1 LPLKIKNNLTFFGMF
16 YISIFN
22 TIKQKKE
29 KKMQENKTILGALKL
44 LFGVEEEKEFE
55 ALPSIMDRDP
65 AELDTLD
72 EKYLDVMT
80 QDGMTL
86 RVSDMAVGATCMHVA
101 EDGTETPCEAGAE
114 YVLEDGTKIVIGEE
128 GVIGEIV
135 AAEAEDSSVEVEVE
149 MGDKKDKEMY
159 AEETAE
165 EVVESTQTFAAQSEV
180 ETLRQ
185 ANLMLAEKLDALT
198 AQVEAFAK
206 APSAEPL
213 STSTAAVT
221 AKSKIET
228 REERLKFF
236 GSK

>member
-1 LPLKIKNNLTFFGMF
+1 MSN
-16 YISIFN
+16 
-22 TIKQKKE
+22 
-29 KKMQENKTILGALKL
+29 ENKTILGALKL
-44 LFGVEEEKEFE
+44 LFGVEEEKAFE
-55 ALPSIMDRDP
+55 ALPSVLDDPNTMDH
-65 AELDTLD
+65 LDNPID
-72 EKYLDVMT
+72 EKFLDVMT

-86 RVSDMAVGATCMHVA
+86 RISDMAVGATCMHVA

-128 GVIGEIV
+128 GIIGEIV
-135 AAEAEDSSVEVEVE
+135 AAEEEDDSIEVEVE
-149 MGDKKDKEMY
+149 MGDKDKKMKYEEEETP
-159 AEETAE
+159 AEE
-165 EVVESTQTFAAQSEV
+165 TQTFAAQSEV

>member
-1 LPLKIKNNLTFFGMF
+1 
-16 YISIFN
+16 
-22 TIKQKKE
+22 
-29 KKMQENKTILGALKL
+29 MQENKTILGALKL

-65 AELDTLD
+65 AELDELD
-72 EKYLDVMT
+72 QKFLDVMT
-80 QDGMTL
+80 LDGMTL
-86 RVSDMAVGATCMHVA
+86 RISDMAVGATCMHVA

-128 GVIGEIV
+128 GIIGEIV
-135 AAEAEDSSVEVEVE
+135 AAEEEEDSSVEVEVE
-149 MGDKKDKEMY
+149 MGDKDKKMKYEEEETP
-159 AEETAE
+159 AEE
-165 EVVESTQTFAAQSEV
+165 TQTFAAQSEV

>member
-1 LPLKIKNNLTFFGMF
+1 MI
-16 YISIFN
+16 YISIFKL
-22 TIKQKKE
+22 IKTKKE
-29 KKMQENKTILGALKL
+29 SKMDQNKTILGALKV
-44 LFGVEEEKEFE
+44 LFGVEEEKAFE

-65 AELDTLD
+65 AELDAMD

-86 RVSDMAVGATCMHVA
+86 RVAEMAVGVPCYHVDA
-101 EDGTETPCEAGAE
+101 EGVETLCEAGAE
-114 YVLEDGTKIVIGEE
+114 YVLEDGTKISIGEE
-128 GVIGEIV
+128 GLIAEIEAV
-135 AAEAEDSSVEVEVE
+135 EEAEEIEVE
-149 MGDKKDKEMY
+149 MKDKDKEEKY
-159 AEETAE
+159 EETPAVE
-165 EVVESTQTFAAQSEV
+165 ETQSFASVSEV
-180 ETLRQ
+180 ETLRA

-213 STSTAAVT
+213 STSTARVE
-221 AKSKIET
+221 AKTKMET